1 MFFPTSDGGSQNESG
16 NSRLLFLVIFISVS
30 FFLLLGRLFVL
41 QVESGDKYL
50 EKSQRVIR
58 KVVTFSAPRGE
69 MFERYFKDR
78 EHSKNIVSNS
88 TNLVL
93 VAIPTDFSKNELNE
107 KTTLLEKALNRPTG
121 SLTAKI
127 PADKLHS
134 NEEII
139 LIDKLSPEELTI
151 LADYHFI
158 FMNFI
163 IKQNTTRWYNMA
175 NAASHV
181 TGYIG
186 LPTPEDIKA
195 GFKSNQWVGK
205 NGLEKQYDDI
215 LKGEDGEIVQIK
227 TATGDMEEQKVFKNF
242 IPGNNLVLTLDM
254 ELQNLAWASL
264 GEKQGAVVVIKP
276 ATGEILA
283 MVSKPDYDPNILIS
297 NNNESRNQ
305 HLEYIKNQ
313 FAEINRS
320 ITTKY
325 PPAST
330 FKPLVAVA
338 AMEEKQVPASESYFC
353 PGHFTIKSSYQN
365 LPDSTFH
372 DWAAHGENNIVGALA
387 QSCSV
392 YFYKLGQKIGA
403 QPMIR
408 YAKYFMLD
416 QPTGIDLPGEITGFI
431 PTPAWKEKQF
441 KQRWFDGD
449 TVNLSIGQGFIETTL
464 MGMVNFFSA
473 IATGGVVYKPHMV
486 RQVLYAENDE
496 VKENIQRSVLYELP
510 ISATT
515 LTTVQA
521 GLRQV
526 VLSGTASGLFNRAE
540 LMPIAGK
547 TGTVQT
553 RSERFKNRTQHA
565 WFIGYGPFQ
574 GDVEKSIV
582 VGVIVEYGI
591 TGSSGAAPVA
601 YDIFNAWTR
610 RLQTGNKLD

>member
-1 MFFPTSDGGSQNESG
+1 MIFSTKDGGAQNESG
-16 NSRLLFLVIFISVS
+16 NSRLFFIIVLIVVC
-30 FFLLLGRLFVL
+30 FAVLLIRLFVL

-78 EHSKNIVSNS
+78 EHAKNIVSNS

-93 VAIPTDFSKNELNE
+93 VAIPTDFLKDELIE
-107 KTTLLEKALNRPTG
+107 KTILLEKALSRSTG
-121 SLTAKI
+121 SLTGKI
-127 PADKLHS
+127 PLDKLRS

-139 LIDKLSPEELTI
+139 LIDKLTPQEMTI

-163 IKQNTTRWYNMA
+163 IKQNTSRWYNFA
-175 NAASHV
+175 NSASHV

-186 LPTPEDIKA
+186 LPSPEDIKA
-195 GFKSNQWVGK
+195 GFKSNQWTGK
-205 NGLEKQYDDI
+205 NGLEKQYDNI

-264 GEKQGAVVVIKP
+264 GDRQGAIVVIKP

-297 NNNESRNQ
+297 NNNELRNQ

-320 ITTKY
+320 ISTKY
-325 PPAST
+325 SPAST

-338 AMEEKQVPASESYFC
+338 AMEEKQVTMSETYFC
-353 PGHFTIKSSYQN
+353 PGYYTIKSSYKN

-387 QSCSV
+387 HSCSV

-403 QPMIR
+403 QPIIR
-408 YAKYFMLD
+408 YSKYFMLD
-416 QPTGIDLPGEITGFI
+416 QITGIDLPGEIAGFI
-431 PTPAWKEKQF
+431 PTPEWKEKQF
-441 KQRWFDGD
+441 RQRWFDGD

-464 MGMVNFFSA
+464 MEMINFFSA
-473 IATGGVVYKPHMV
+473 IATGGVVYKPHLV
-486 RQVLYAENDE
+486 KQVLYAENDE
-496 VKENIQRSVLYELP
+496 VKENIKRSVLYELP

-515 LTTVQA
+515 LNTVQA

-526 VLSGTASGLFNRAE
+526 VISGTASGLFNRSD

-553 RSERFKNRTQHA
+553 RSERFQNRTQHA

-574 GDVEKSIV
+574 GDIDKSIV
-582 VGVIVEYGI
+582 VGVFVEHGI
-591 TGSSGAAPVA
+591 TGSAGAAPVA
-601 YDIFNAWTR
+601 YDIFNAWTK
-610 RLQTGNKLD
+610 RLKTGNKLD

>member
-1 MFFPTSDGGSQNESG
+1 MIFAANESSSQNDTG
-16 NSRLLFLVIFISVS
+16 NARLVFIVIFIFVT
-30 FFLLLGRLFVL
+30 FVLLLMRLFVL
-41 QVESGDKYL
+41 QIESGDKYL

-69 MFERYFKDR
+69 MFERYFKNR
-78 EHSKNIVSNS
+78 ENAKNIVSNS

-93 VAIPTDFSKNELNE
+93 VAIPTDFEKEKLLE
-107 KTTLLEKALNRPTG
+107 KTALLEKALNLPAN
-121 SLTAKI
+121 SLTSKI
-127 PADKLHS
+127 PLDKLNS

-139 LIDKLSPEELTI
+139 LIDKLTPQEMTI
-151 LADYHFI
+151 LADYHFM
-158 FMNFI
+158 FMDFI
-163 IKQNTTRWYNMA
+163 IKQNTTRWYNFA
-175 NAASHV
+175 NAVSHV

-186 LPTPEDIKA
+186 LPSPQDIKA

-264 GEKQGAVVVIKP
+264 GDKRGAIVVIKP
-276 ATGEILA
+276 STGEILVMA
-283 MVSKPDYDPNILIS
+283 SKPDYDPNILIS
-297 NNNESRNQ
+297 NNNDLRNQ

-330 FKPLVAVA
+330 FKPLVALA
-338 AMEEKQVPASESYFC
+338 AMEEKQVSMSETFFC
-353 PGHFTIKSSYQN
+353 PGSFTIKSSYQN

-372 DWAAHGENNIVGALA
+372 CWAAHGENNIVTALA
-387 QSCSV
+387 NSCSV

-403 QPMIR
+403 QPIIR
-408 YAKYFMLD
+408 YSKYFMLD
-416 QPTGIDLPGEITGFI
+416 QTTGIDLPGEIAGFI
-431 PTPAWKEKQF
+431 PTPEWKEKQF
-441 KQRWFDGD
+441 RQRWFDGD
-449 TVNLSIGQGFIETTL
+449 TVNLSIGQGFVETTL
-464 MGMVNFFSA
+464 ISMVDFFSA
-473 IATGGVVYKPHMV
+473 IATGGVVYKPHLV
-486 RQVLYAENDE
+486 KQVLYAENDE
-496 VKENIQRSVLYELP
+496 VKEDIKRSVLYELP
-510 ISATT
+510 ISTTT
-515 LTTVQA
+515 LNTIQA

-526 VLSGTASGLFNRAE
+526 VISGTASGLFNRDY

-553 RSERFKNRTQHA
+553 RSERFQNKTQHA
-565 WFIGYGPFQ
+565 WFIGYGPYQ
-574 GDVEKSIV
+574 GDIEKSIV
-582 VGVIVEYGI
+582 VGVIVEYGV
-591 TGSSGAAPVA
+591 TGSAGAAPVA
-601 YDIFNAWTR
+601 FDIFNTWSR
-610 RLQTGNKLD
+610 RLKTGNKLD